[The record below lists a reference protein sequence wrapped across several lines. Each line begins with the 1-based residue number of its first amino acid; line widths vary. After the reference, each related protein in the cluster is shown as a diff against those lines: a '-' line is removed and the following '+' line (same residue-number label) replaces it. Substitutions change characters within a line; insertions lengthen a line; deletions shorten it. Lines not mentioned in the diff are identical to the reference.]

1 MVIALAID
9 ALVVLPIWLHNSE
22 MWFGR
27 RVPLGPQLA
36 FAAPVTIAAA
46 VYALWAHFRITSERQ
61 ESIMAAMNEQH
72 ACIEKVLAEF
82 ERGMVEAQASLLLG
96 EKALMEAQNSL
107 SSLEETLIPTGLS
120 PLVSRQNDKATRP
133 GEFELAYQV
142 RVAIDCIRFAVKVT
156 EQSVEEP
163 NQVRQAS
170 LRQEAN
176 IQLLDALD
184 RLQSAE
190 RRFQVRF
197 RLHSSNAT
205 FGVGQEVPWPVE
217 ETES

>member
-36 FAAPVTIAAA
+36 FAALVAIAAA
-46 VYALWAHFRITSERQ
+46 VYALWAHFRVTSERQ

-72 ACIEKVLAEF
+72 ACIEKVRAEF
-82 ERGMVEAQASLLLG
+82 ERGMVEAQTSLSLG

-120 PLVSRQNDKATRP
+120 PLVSQHNDKATRP

-142 RVAIDCIRFAVKVT
+142 RVAIDCIRFAVKAT
-156 EQSVEEP
+156 EQSAEEP
-163 NQVRQAS
+163 NEVRQVS

-176 IQLLDALD
+176 FQLLDALD
-184 RLQSAE
+184 RLKSAE
-190 RRFQVRF
+190 MNFQRTFRTSSSTDSYETRREGITA
-197 RLHSSNAT
+197 NAI
-205 FGVGQEVPWPVE
+205 
-217 ETES
+217 